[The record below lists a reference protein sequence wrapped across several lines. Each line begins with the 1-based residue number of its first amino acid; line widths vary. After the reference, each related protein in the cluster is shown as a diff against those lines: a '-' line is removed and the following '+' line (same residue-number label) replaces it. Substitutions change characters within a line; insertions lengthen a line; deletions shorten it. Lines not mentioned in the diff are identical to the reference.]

1 MDVGY
6 MLDLDSHIRTNCPS
20 AHADIASNNVAYPSL
35 PG

>member
-1 MDVGY
+1 MDMGS
-6 MLDLDSHIRTNCPS
+6 MLGLASHFRTNCPS